1 MLPYVSSES
10 AAQSNGR
17 AAQRLNGARAL
28 PMCGATVIVERLVM
42 ALLAPSRRS
51 SDAGKTALLERASH
65 LRASIDALPTHV
77 FITDPTGT
85 IVFANRMAMATLR
98 EIGGPMTHEFGVD
111 ADTVIGTNLKEFHR
125 PDGNASDPNVFP
137 RTSRLSFEETTLTT
151 ITDRIVDDSGK
162 VLGLA
167 VVWTNESATVQVRSA
182 SAETSGRL
190 LSLGENLEA
199 LTTQLTLQAANT
211 AEGAQT
217 ASAAVEQMSSS
228 VQEIANSATQAVTVA
243 REAVT
248 AASTASERVAQ
259 LDTSSQEIG
268 VVVKLITSIAEQTNL
283 LALNATIEAAR
294 AGEAGKGF
302 AVVASEVKELA
313 RETAE
318 ATQRITQM
326 IGTLQED
333 SAHVTTALTAITDLI
348 HQISDAQ
355 TSIAGAVEEQSA
367 TTNEISRSVN
377 DVAQTAEATTH
388 DISAIVDQLDMV
400 HDASKALREL
410 STAE

>member
-1 MLPYVSSES
+1 
-10 AAQSNGR
+10 
-17 AAQRLNGARAL
+17 
-28 PMCGATVIVERLVM
+28 M
-42 ALLAPSRRS
+42 ALLAPLRRHTDS
-51 SDAGKTALLERASH
+51 SQHSLLSH
-65 LRASIDALPTHV
+65 SPSTRSILESLPTCV
-77 FITDPTGT
+77 FVTDAEGK
-85 IVFANRMAMATLR
+85 IVFANRLAVATIR
-98 EIGGPMTHEFGVD
+98 DIEDATRTAFGVD
-111 ADTVIGTNLKEFHR
+111 SDNLIGSPLAAFHQPGAFAAETTGYPRKSTLRFGGVTLNSVADTFSDDR
-125 PDGNASDPNVFP
+125 GNILGVCVSWDNDSSAAAIRETSS
-137 RTSRLSFEETTLTT
+137 TTSSRL
-151 ITDRIVDDSGK
+151 
-162 VLGLA
+162 LA
-167 VVWTNESATVQVRSA
+167 
-182 SAETSGRL
+182 
-190 LSLGENLEA
+190 LGESLET
-199 LTTQLTLQAANT
+199 LTTQLTIQASDT
-211 AEGAQT
+211 SEGAQT
-217 ASAAVEQMSSS
+217 AAAAVEEMSAS

-248 AASTASERVAQ
+248 AAGTASDRVAK
-259 LDTSSQEIG
+259 LDLSSQEIG

-313 RETAE
+313 RETAD

-388 DISAIVDQLDMV
+388 DISAIVDQLDLV
-400 HDASKALREL
+400 HDASKALNAVSKEG
-410 STAE
+410 

>member
-1 MLPYVSSES
+1 MRPANVSSERS
-10 AAQSNGR
+10 
-17 AAQRLNGARAL
+17 
-28 PMCGATVIVERLVM
+28 VM
-42 ALLAPSRRS
+42 ALLAPRRS
-51 SDAGKTALLERASH
+51 SEVAQHALLSRQVTLKAVLDS
-65 LRASIDALPTHV
+65 LQANV
-77 FITDPTGT
+77 FVADLDLKL
-85 IVFANRMAMATLR
+85 VYANRMAQATMRTIEPSIKEAFGITLD
-98 EIGGPMTHEFGVD
+98 EMMGGSIHR
-111 ADTVIGTNLKEFHR
+111 FHR
-125 PDGNASDPNVFP
+125 DPARVETMLSNPANFP
-137 RTSRLSFEETTLTT
+137 HDATFRFGAVQLTT
-151 ITDRIVDDSGK
+151 RINAIMDEDGK
-162 VLGLA
+162 IHGFV
-167 VVWTNESATVQVRSA
+167 VVWDDTTQDESVRVVAT
-182 SAETSGRL
+182 ETATRL
-190 LSLGENLEA
+190 LELGDNLEN
-199 LTTQLTLQAANT
+199 LTTQLTLQASNT
-211 AEGAQT
+211 SEGAQT
-217 ASAAVEQMSSS
+217 AAAAVEEMSAS

-248 AASTASERVAQ
+248 AAGTASDRVTK
-259 LDTSSQEIG
+259 LDASSQEIG

-326 IGTLQED
+326 IDTLQAD
-333 SAHVTTALTAITDLI
+333 SQHVTTALTAITDLI

-377 DVAQTAEATTH
+377 DVATTAEATTQ

-400 HDASKALREL
+400 HDASKSLRTL
-410 STAE
+410 ASDS

>member
-1 MLPYVSSES
+1 
-10 AAQSNGR
+10 
-17 AAQRLNGARAL
+17 
-28 PMCGATVIVERLVM
+28 M
-42 ALLAPSRRS
+42 ALLAPMRRRS
-51 SDAGKTALLERASH
+51 EPSQHSLLSHAGSTTAILES
-65 LRASIDALPTHV
+65 LPTCV
-77 FITDPTGT
+77 FVTDAAGI
-85 IVFANRMAMATLR
+85 IVFANRLALSTIR
-98 EIGGPMTHEFGVD
+98 EIEDATRTAFGVD
-111 ADTVIGTNLKEFHR
+111 ADNLIGSPLSAFHQPGAFATEATGYPR
-125 PDGNASDPNVFP
+125 KSTLRFNNVTLNSVADTFTDERGN
-137 RTSRLSFEETTLTT
+137 
-151 ITDRIVDDSGK
+151 
-162 VLGLA
+162 VLGVCVTWDNDSSA
-167 VVWTNESATVQVRSA
+167 ATIRETSSATSA
-182 SAETSGRL
+182 RL
-190 LSLGENLEA
+190 LELGESLET
-199 LTTQLTLQAANT
+199 LTTQLTLQASDT
-211 AEGAQT
+211 SEGAQT
-217 ASAAVEQMSSS
+217 AAAAVEEMSAS

-248 AASTASERVAQ
+248 AASTASDRVAQ
-259 LDTSSQEIG
+259 LDLSSQEIG

-313 RETAE
+313 RETAD

-333 SAHVTTALTAITDLI
+333 SSHVTTALTAITDLI

-388 DISAIVDQLDMV
+388 DISSIVDQLDLV
-400 HDASKALREL
+400 HDASKALRAISRED
-410 STAE
+410 

>member
-1 MLPYVSSES
+1 
-10 AAQSNGR
+10 
-17 AAQRLNGARAL
+17 
-28 PMCGATVIVERLVM
+28 M
-42 ALLAPSRRS
+42 ALLAPLRRRTDS
-51 SDAGKTALLERASH
+51 SQHSLLSH
-65 LRASIDALPTHV
+65 VSSVKAVLEALPTCV
-77 FITDPTGT
+77 FVTDSGGV
-85 IVFANRMAMATLR
+85 IVFANKLAMATIQVIEAQTR
-98 EIGGPMTHEFGVD
+98 TAFGVD
-111 ADTVIGTNLKEFHR
+111 AANLIGSPLAAFHDPSAFATASTGYPRKSTLKFGGVTLNSVADTFVDERGT
-125 PDGNASDPNVFP
+125 
-137 RTSRLSFEETTLTT
+137 
-151 ITDRIVDDSGK
+151 
-162 VLGLA
+162 VLGVCVTWDNDSSGA
-167 VVWTNESATVQVRSA
+167 DIRETSSATSA
-182 SAETSGRL
+182 RL
-190 LSLGENLEA
+190 LELGESLET
-199 LTTQLTLQAANT
+199 LTTQLTLQASDT
-211 AEGAQT
+211 SEGAQT
-217 ASAAVEQMSSS
+217 AAAAVEQMSAS

-248 AASTASERVAQ
+248 AASTASDRVAQ
-259 LDTSSQEIG
+259 LDLSSQEIG

-313 RETAE
+313 RETAD

-333 SAHVTTALTAITDLI
+333 SSHVTTALTAITDLI

-388 DISAIVDQLDMV
+388 DISSIVDQLDLV
-400 HDASKALREL
+400 HDASKALRAISRED
-410 STAE
+410 

>member
-1 MLPYVSSES
+1 
-10 AAQSNGR
+10 
-17 AAQRLNGARAL
+17 
-28 PMCGATVIVERLVM
+28 M
-42 ALLAPSRRS
+42 ALLAPLRRRPTSTQSSLISRTNDLKAVLDS
-51 SDAGKTALLERASH
+51 
-65 LRASIDALPTHV
+65 LRANVFIADLDLKLIYGNRMALATMEHIEPHLKKQFGASLDDMMGASIHRFHKDPRRIDALL
-77 FITDPTGT
+77 
-85 IVFANRMAMATLR
+85 ANPANMPHEATFS
-98 EIGGPMTHEFGVD
+98 FGEVQ
-111 ADTVIGTNLKEFHR
+111 L
-125 PDGNASDPNVFP
+125 
-137 RTSRLSFEETTLTT
+137 TTKINT
-151 ITDRIVDDSGK
+151 ITDDDGA
-162 VLGLA
+162 VLGYV
-167 VVWTNESATVQVRSA
+167 VVWDDTSSDESVRTVSEQTSA
-182 SAETSGRL
+182 RL
-190 LSLGENLEA
+190 LSLGESLET
-199 LTTQLTLQAANT
+199 LTTQLTLQASDT
-211 AEGAQT
+211 SEGAQT
-217 ASAAVEQMSSS
+217 AAAAVEEMSAS

-248 AASTASERVAQ
+248 AAGTASDRVAQ
-259 LDTSSQEIG
+259 LDLSSQEIG

-313 RETAE
+313 RETAD

-333 SAHVTTALTAITDLI
+333 SSHVTTALTAITDLI

-400 HDASKALREL
+400 HDASKALRALAIQE
-410 STAE
+410 

>member
-1 MLPYVSSES
+1 
-10 AAQSNGR
+10 
-17 AAQRLNGARAL
+17 
-28 PMCGATVIVERLVM
+28 M
-42 ALLAPSRRS
+42 ALLAPLRRS
-51 SDAGKTALLERASH
+51 SENSRGSVLSRVPALKATLDSLQANVFVADLDLVLIYANRKALETMAHIAPAVKERFGVTIDDMMGGSIHRFHKDPNRIEAMLRNPSNFPHDATFSFGDVQLTTRINCITDDAGEVLGYVVVWDDTSSDESVRKVSGDTAARLLE
-65 LRASIDALPTHV
+65 
-77 FITDPTGT
+77 
-85 IVFANRMAMATLR
+85 
-98 EIGGPMTHEFGVD
+98 
-111 ADTVIGTNLKEFHR
+111 
-125 PDGNASDPNVFP
+125 
-137 RTSRLSFEETTLTT
+137 
-151 ITDRIVDDSGK
+151 
-162 VLGLA
+162 LGD
-167 VVWTNESATVQVRSA
+167 
-182 SAETSGRL
+182 
-190 LSLGENLEA
+190 NLEN
-199 LTTQLTLQAANT
+199 LTTQLTLQASNT

-217 ASAAVEQMSSS
+217 AAAAVEQMSAS

-248 AASTASERVAQ
+248 AAATASDRVSQ
-259 LDTSSQEIG
+259 LDMSSQEIG

-313 RETAE
+313 RETAD

-377 DVAQTAEATTH
+377 DVALTADATTN
-388 DISAIVDQLDMV
+388 DISMIVDQLDMV
-400 HDASKALREL
+400 HDASKALRNL
-410 STAE
+410 GIQS

>member
-1 MLPYVSSES
+1 MGGTNVPSERS
-10 AAQSNGR
+10 
-17 AAQRLNGARAL
+17 
-28 PMCGATVIVERLVM
+28 VM
-42 ALLAPSRRS
+42 ALLAPLRRRTDS
-51 SDAGKTALLERASH
+51 SQHSLLSHASSTTAILES
-65 LRASIDALPTHV
+65 LPTCV
-77 FITDPTGT
+77 FVTDAAGT
-85 IVFANRMAMATLR
+85 IVFANKLAFAKMR
-98 EIGGPMTHEFGVD
+98 EIEEHTRVAFGVD
-111 ADTVIGTNLKEFHR
+111 AANLIGSPLTAFHQ
-125 PDGNASDPNVFP
+125 PGAFASETTGYP
-137 RTSRLSFEETTLTT
+137 RTSTLKFGGVTLNSVA
-151 ITDRIVDDSGK
+151 DAFADERGN
-162 VLGLA
+162 VLGVCVTWDNDSSA
-167 VVWTNESATVQVRSA
+167 AAMRETSSATS
-182 SAETSGRL
+182 TRL
-190 LSLGENLEA
+190 LALGDSLET
-199 LTTQLTLQAANT
+199 LTTQLTLQASDT
-211 AEGAQT
+211 SEGAQT
-217 ASAAVEQMSSS
+217 AAAAVEEMSAS

-248 AASTASERVAQ
+248 AASTASDRVAQ
-259 LDTSSQEIG
+259 LDLSSQEIG

-313 RETAE
+313 RETAD

-333 SAHVTTALTAITDLI
+333 SSHVTTALTAITDLI

-388 DISAIVDQLDMV
+388 DISAIVDQLDLV
-400 HDASKALREL
+400 HDASKALRNA
-410 STAE
+410 SATD

>member
-1 MLPYVSSES
+1 M
-10 AAQSNGR
+10 
-17 AAQRLNGARAL
+17 
-28 PMCGATVIVERLVM
+28 
-42 ALLAPSRRS
+42 
-51 SDAGKTALLERASH
+51 
-65 LRASIDALPTHV
+65 IDALRANV
-77 FITDPTGT
+77 FVADLDLRLVYGNKMAMETMKSIEPALKEQFGVSIADLMNGSIHRFHKDPSHIERMLANPANFPHEATFTFGT
-85 IVFANRMAMATLR
+85 IQLT
-98 EIGGPMTHEFGVD
+98 THIN
-111 ADTVIGTNLKEFHR
+111 VITGD
-125 PDGNASDPNVFP
+125 DGEVLGYVVAWQD
-137 RTSRLSFEETTLTT
+137 TTL
-151 ITDRIVDDSGK
+151 DESVR
-162 VLGLA
+162 A
-167 VVWTNESATVQVRSA
+167 VSEQTSA
-182 SAETSGRL
+182 RL
-190 LSLGENLEA
+190 LSLGDSLET
-199 LTTQLTLQAANT
+199 LTTQLTMQASDT
-211 AEGAQT
+211 SEGAQT
-217 ASAAVEQMSSS
+217 AAAAVEEMSAS

-248 AASTASERVAQ
+248 AASTASDRVAQ
-259 LDTSSQEIG
+259 LDLSSQEIG

-313 RETAE
+313 RETAD

-326 IGTLQED
+326 IDTLQED
-333 SAHVTTALTAITDLI
+333 SSHVTAALTAITDLI

-400 HDASKALREL
+400 HDASKALRAL
-410 STAE
+410 AVKS

>member
-1 MLPYVSSES
+1 M
-10 AAQSNGR
+10 
-17 AAQRLNGARAL
+17 LNGAPTR
-28 PMCGATVIVERLVM
+28 PMGRTTTSAERFAM
-42 ALLAPSRRS
+42 ALLASSRRS
-51 SDAGKTALLERASH
+51 PQGGIAEVLGK
-65 LRASIDALPTHV
+65 
-77 FITDPTGT
+77 G
-85 IVFANRMAMATLR
+85 
-98 EIGGPMTHEFGVD
+98 
-111 ADTVIGTNLKEFHR
+111 
-125 PDGNASDPNVFP
+125 
-137 RTSRLSFEETTLTT
+137 TTLTDLLDGFHANLFLVNLRGEIVYMNKAANAT
-151 ITDRIVDDSGK
+151 ARSMGNVMNLPNWPEGLIGQVIPDFRETPVSLDPTTYPRISEFQLGEAHLASALNIMLNESGSPLAFAYMWSDITDEQRMRAAS
-162 VLGLA
+162 
-167 VVWTNESATVQVRSA
+167 TN
-182 SAETSGRL
+182 TSVRL

-217 ASAAVEQMSSS
+217 AAAAVEEMSAS
-228 VQEIANSATQAVTVA
+228 VQEISNSATQAVTVA

-248 AASTASERVAQ
+248 AAGTASDRVAQ

-355 TSIAGAVEEQSA
+355 TSIAGAVEQQSA

>member
-1 MLPYVSSES
+1 
-10 AAQSNGR
+10 
-17 AAQRLNGARAL
+17 
-28 PMCGATVIVERLVM
+28 M
-42 ALLAPSRRS
+42 ALLAPLRRS
-51 SDAGKTALLERASH
+51 NENSRGSVQSRGPALKAALDSLPSCVFVADAH
-65 LRASIDALPTHV
+65 
-77 FITDPTGT
+77 GT
-85 IVFANRMAMATLR
+85 IVYANRLAMATLR
-98 EIGGPMTHEFGVD
+98 EIGGQSRAEFGID
-111 ADTVIGTNLKEFHR
+111 ADNVIGSALSKFHQA
-125 PDGNASDPNVFP
+125 GAFTSSASTYP
-137 RTSRLSFEETTLTT
+137 RTSVLRFAGITLTT
-151 ITDRIVDDSGK
+151 VADTIVDDDGNPA
-162 VLGLA
+162 GLC
-167 VVWTNESATVQVRSA
+167 VSWTNDSSAADMREVTNATSA
-182 SAETSGRL
+182 RL
-190 LSLGENLEA
+190 LELGDNLEN
-199 LTTQLTLQAANT
+199 LTTQLTLQASNT

-217 ASAAVEQMSSS
+217 AAAAVEEMSAS

-248 AASTASERVAQ
+248 AAATASDRVSQ
-259 LDTSSQEIG
+259 LDMSSQEIG

-313 RETAE
+313 RETAD

-377 DVAQTAEATTH
+377 DVAQTADATTN
-388 DISAIVDQLDMV
+388 DISMIVDQLDMV
-400 HDASKALREL
+400 HDASKSLRNL
-410 STAE
+410 GVQS